1 LSGSLKSGIEAGLT
15 GWRRRDVQALIQLL
29 AGFIIML
36 ATAALAQ
43 FGVSLSR
50 ASEPERE
57 VHRVV
62 DCTPAASAS
71 RSSETPRDC

>member
-1 LSGSLKSGIEAGLT
+1 
-15 GWRRRDVQALIQLL
+15 VQALIELL

-43 FGVSLSR
+43 FGVSLDR
-50 ASEPERE
+50 AAEPQPE

-62 DCTPAASAS
+62 DCTPSAS
-71 RSSETPRDC
+71 IGAPAETPHDC

>member
-1 LSGSLKSGIEAGLT
+1 M
-15 GWRRRDVQALIQLL
+15 QALIQLL

-50 ASEPERE
+50 GSEPEHE

-62 DCTPAASAS
+62 DCAPAAAATAAS
-71 RSSETPRDC
+71 DTPRDC